1 MLLIHIINMN
11 QGLRDLRILLSS
23 LSLVGCS
30 YIIIQYQINLYL
42 QTSSS
47 WLLIT
52 VFIQYKPCTCK
63 VPLSMYQELRKIT
76 ISPYADFLEPL
87 KPLLWAPLKR
97 LVLFTSEPWK
107 PYNDIHNA
115 NRGWVGNLSAQ

>member
-1 MLLIHIINMN
+1 MN

-42 QTSSS
+42 QISSRL
-47 WLLIT
+47 LLIT

-76 ISPYADFLEPL
+76 ISPYADFFRTLE
-87 KPLLWAPLKR
+87 
-97 LVLFTSEPWK
+97 TSP
-107 PYNDIHNA
+107 
-115 NRGWVGNLSAQ
+115 VGTTEKTRFVHL